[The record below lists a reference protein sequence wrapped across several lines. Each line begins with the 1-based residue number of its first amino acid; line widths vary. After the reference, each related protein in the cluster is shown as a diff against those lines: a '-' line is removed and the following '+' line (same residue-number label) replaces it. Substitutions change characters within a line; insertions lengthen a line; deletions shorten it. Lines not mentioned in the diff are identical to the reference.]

1 MNHHLKAANDWRR
14 IRKTCLPLM
23 DVAQGKP
30 ATVQAA
36 IHVAIVE
43 VIASVVTA

>member
-1 MNHHLKAANDWRR
+1 MNHLKAANDWRR

-23 DVAQGKP
+23 NLAQDKP
-30 ATVQAA
+30 EHVQAA
-36 IHVAIVE
+36 IHVAILE

>member
-1 MNHHLKAANDWRR
+1 MNHLKAANDWRR

-23 DVAQGKP
+23 ALAQDKP
-30 ATVQAA
+30 EAVQAS

-43 VIASVVTA
+43 VITSVVEA